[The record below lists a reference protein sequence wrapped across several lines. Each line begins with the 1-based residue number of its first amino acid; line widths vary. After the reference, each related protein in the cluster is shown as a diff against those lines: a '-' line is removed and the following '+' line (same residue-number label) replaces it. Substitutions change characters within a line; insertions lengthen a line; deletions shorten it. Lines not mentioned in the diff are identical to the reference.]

1 MAAGSVPPVADL
13 NLDRYFDLDLEHWR
27 TQMDQLREFFWSARL
42 VQWAPFAGLVAVLR
56 VRRGAIAALLGGW
69 LAAFILVKGF
79 STRADIQANTFW
91 RLLMPAWPAYLLLFA
106 SIPLLVPTLARRLG
120 ERIQPP
126 ESANV
131 SLRWIGVVAVVTV
144 VIPAVTIVA
153 STPLEPPPDP
163 GGRPG
168 LRGRATSSPPSTTR
182 SSSAVERAGAGRRL
196 TWTSGGPWRADVF
209 YRVYR
214 HDGTG
219 RRTPNA
225 SVSAGVAWY
234 CLLRSEPIAT
244 TRGLTFVDAS
254 APADGHLSDRRRN
267 ELGRRPRRGGR
278 VRVQPSGRCGRLS
291 RSSSSAMR
299 WARSTFSS
307 VSLEITV
314 E

>member
-1 MAAGSVPPVADL
+1 
-13 NLDRYFDLDLEHWR
+13 
-27 TQMDQLREFFWSARL
+27 
-42 VQWAPFAGLVAVLR
+42 
-56 VRRGAIAALLGGW
+56 
-69 LAAFILVKGF
+69 
-79 STRADIQANTFW
+79 
-91 RLLMPAWPAYLLLFA
+91 MPAWPAYLLLFA

-120 ERIQPP
+120 DRMQPP
-126 ESANV
+126 VE
-131 SLRWIGVVAVVTV
+131 RERVA
-144 VIPAVTIVA
+144 
-153 STPLEPPPDP
+153 PLD
-163 GGRPG
+163 
-168 LRGRATSSPPSTTR
+168 RGRRSRHGRDSRRRDRRVDAARAASRPRRSSRTSRAATSSPRST
-182 SSSAVERAGAGRRL
+182 SAVELRVERAGAGRRL

-219 RRTPNA
+219 EDTEC

-234 CLLRSEPIAT
+234 CVLRSEPIAT
-244 TRGLTFVDAS
+244 TRDLTFVDES
-254 APADGHLSDRRRN
+254 APADGHVSDRRRN